1 LAATAA
7 GSTKTAV
14 YRVGGLKGDHCRDRI
29 EHTLSHLGGVAGVDV
44 DLGAGEVKVAYDPAV
59 IPSGYIEETLQ
70 SLGYSIQ
77 G

>member
-1 LAATAA
+1 MANNKV
-7 GSTKTAV
+7 TKQTV

-29 EHTLSHLGGVAGVDV
+29 EHTISHLGGVSSVDV
-44 DLGAGEVKVAYDPAV
+44 DLHSKQVTVSYDPQEIA
-59 IPSGYIEETLQ
+59 SGYIEETLQ

>member
-1 LAATAA
+1 MPT
-7 GSTKTAV
+7 SKQSQKSV

-29 EHTLSHLGGVAGVDV
+29 EHTISHLDGVSDVEV
-44 DLGAGEVKVAYDPAV
+44 DLGAKKVTVEYNPGTIA
-59 IPSGYIEETLQ
+59 SGYIEETLQ

>member
-1 LAATAA
+1 MSATK
-7 GSTKTAV
+7 GRETAV

-44 DLGAGEVKVAYDPAV
+44 DLIAKEVKVEYDSKI

>member
-1 LAATAA
+1 MSAT
-7 GSTKTAV
+7 GGVKRSI

-29 EHTLSHLGGVAGVDV
+29 EHTLSHLGGVTEVGVDLEDKTV
-44 DLGAGEVKVAYDPAV
+44 EVVYDTNVIAG
-59 IPSGYIEETLQ
+59 GYIEETLQ

>member
-1 LAATAA
+1 MSAKT
-7 GSTKTAV
+7 GTKTTV

-29 EHTLSHLGGVAGVDV
+29 EHTLSHLGGVADVDV
-44 DLGAGEVKVAYDPAV
+44 DLGAKQVKVEYDPAV

-70 SLGYSIQ
+70 SLGYSVQ

>member
-1 LAATAA
+1 MAATAA
-7 GSTKTAV
+7 GTKTAV

-29 EHTLSHLGGVAGVDV
+29 EHTLSHLGGVARVDV
-44 DLGAGEVKVAYDPAV
+44 DLGAQQVKVAYDPDV

>member
-1 LAATAA
+1 MSAKAN
-7 GSTKTAV
+7 TKTTV

-29 EHTLSHLGGVAGVDV
+29 EHTLSHLNGVADVDV
-44 DLGAGEVKVAYDPAV
+44 NLDSKQVKVAYDPAV

-70 SLGYSIQ
+70 TLGYSIQ

>member
-1 LAATAA
+1 MATAA
-7 GSTKTAV
+7 GTKTAV
-14 YRVGGLKGDHCRDRI
+14 YRVGGLKGEHCRDRI

-44 DLGAGEVKVAYDPAV
+44 DLGAKQVKVAYDPDV
-59 IPSGYIEETLQ
+59 IPGGYIEETLQ

>member
-1 LAATAA
+1 MPTAEQ
-7 GSTKTAV
+7 GSTKTTV
-14 YRVGGLKGDHCRDRI
+14 YKVGGLKGDHCRDRI
-29 EHTLSHLGGVAGVDV
+29 EHTLSHLGGVADVDV
-44 DLGAGEVKVAYDPAV
+44 DVDAKQVKVAYDPAV

>member
-1 LAATAA
+1 MSANN
-7 GSTKTAV
+7 TKTTV
-14 YRVGGLKGDHCRDRI
+14 YQVGGLKGDHCRDRI
-29 EHTLSHLGGVAGVDV
+29 EHTLSHLGGVDEVAVDV
-44 DLGAGEVKVAYDPAV
+44 TAKEVKVSYDPEV

>member
-1 LAATAA
+1 MALAESKAA
-7 GSTKTAV
+7 KKSV

-29 EHTLSHLGGVAGVDV
+29 EHTLSHLTGVCGVEV
-44 DLGAGEVKVAYDPAV
+44 DLGSKKVTVEYQPQTIASD
-59 IPSGYIEETLQ
+59 YIEETLQ

>member
-1 LAATAA
+1 MATKQ
-7 GSTKTAV
+7 TV

-29 EHTLSHLGGVAGVDV
+29 EHTLSQLNGVDSV
-44 DLGAGEVKVAYDPAV
+44 DVSLKDKLVSVEYDPGQIA
-59 IPSGYIEETLQ
+59 SGYIEETLQ